1 MMAQPRRII
10 PSQIFASQKGI
21 FSSVT
26 WERLVDRKTVD
37 LVSMH
42 KRNAIVEQLVEKA
55 LSDTKC
61 QRPPI
66 GEMAASLKL

>member
-1 MMAQPRRII
+1 M
-10 PSQIFASQKGI
+10 G
-21 FSSVT
+21 
-26 WERLVDRKTVD
+26 RKTVD

-66 GEMAASLKL
+66 GEMVASLKL